1 VNQVTMSII
10 VTLYENIADY
20 VSERFTNDTPYQS
33 QQVIPLATRSQEESM
48 LTRIYEQMEKGLLIP
63 YDLFPKKNKVTTP
76 ITTPITTP
84 RLQYPP
90 SYMSTNSNVVDL
102 GV

>member
-1 VNQVTMSII
+1 MSII

>member
-1 VNQVTMSII
+1 MSII
-10 VTLYENIADY
+10 ITLYENIADY

-33 QQVIPLATRSQEESM
+33 QQVIPLARRSQEESM

-76 ITTPITTP
+76 
-84 RLQYPP
+84 RLQYPA
-90 SYMSTNSNVVDL
+90 SYMSPNSNMVDL

>member
-1 VNQVTMSII
+1 MNQVTMSII

-20 VSERFTNDTPYQS
+20 VSERFTNNVPYQS
-33 QQVIPLATRSQEESM
+33 QQVIQLARRSQEESM

-76 ITTPITTP
+76 ITTP

-90 SYMSTNSNVVDL
+90 SYMSPNSNMVDL